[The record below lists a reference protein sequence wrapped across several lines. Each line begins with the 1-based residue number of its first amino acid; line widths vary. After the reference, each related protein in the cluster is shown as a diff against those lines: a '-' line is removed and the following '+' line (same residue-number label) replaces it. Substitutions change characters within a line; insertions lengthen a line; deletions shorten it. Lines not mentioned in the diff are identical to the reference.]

1 MLLSGLS
8 RGKPPGLPRE
18 RGAPSPAASQ
28 RGERQVPGLGPQPDE
43 AGAEPEVQWSR
54 AMWDQDPPVGIQGAL
69 PSGWGV
75 LKIAIFLNPVSV
87 FLASDIEQGLHL
99 GPERIHSDLNFL
111 KPQIKH

>member
-69 PSGWGV
+69 PSGWG
-75 LKIAIFLNPVSV
+75 LGPVSEPV
-87 FLASDIEQGLHL
+87 PWDSSAPPSGGGLADPDPVLVGIPL
-99 GPERIHSDLNFL
+99 GQASLTAP
-111 KPQIKH
+111 